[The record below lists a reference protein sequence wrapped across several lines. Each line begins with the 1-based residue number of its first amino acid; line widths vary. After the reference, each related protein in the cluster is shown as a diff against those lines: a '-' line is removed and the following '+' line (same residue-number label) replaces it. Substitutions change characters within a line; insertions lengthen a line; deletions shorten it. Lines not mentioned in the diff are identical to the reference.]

1 MDKEDFSKCSWP
13 EKWDQVLDHLGDG
26 IRISYP
32 VKMRLFL
39 GRSPKNHTLI
49 EGGTTLLPRY
59 YIEKLSVQCLKRE
72 FAESLF
78 Y

>member
-1 MDKEDFSKCSWP
+1 MVGGIFIFMDKEDFSKCSWP

-49 EGGTTLLPRY
+49 EG
-59 YIEKLSVQCLKRE
+59 VQHYSTILH
-72 FAESLF
+72 
-78 Y
+78 